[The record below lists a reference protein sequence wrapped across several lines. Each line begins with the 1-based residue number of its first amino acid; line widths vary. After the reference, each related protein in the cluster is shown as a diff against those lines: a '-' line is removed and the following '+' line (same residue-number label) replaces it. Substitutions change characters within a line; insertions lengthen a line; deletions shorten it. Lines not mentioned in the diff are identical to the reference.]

1 MNSGS
6 GPILVV
12 DDERDICELVQ
23 LTLEG
28 LGFEVSLAFSGE
40 EGLELIRSKGNSIR
54 LIMLDM
60 AMPGMSGVD
69 VLVKTSEE
77 FPEIPVV
84 VMSGYVADKA
94 EVAAL
99 GATDV
104 LQKPF
109 LLSDVEEKVASVL
122 SLEPH

>member
-1 MNSGS
+1 MSANS

-28 LGFEVSLAFSGE
+28 LGFEVLLGHSGE
-40 EGLELIRSKGNSIR
+40 EGLKHVRSRGTDIQ
-54 LIMLDM
+54 LVMLDL

-69 VLVKTSEE
+69 VLGNIKQE
-77 FPEIPVV
+77 FPEVPVV
-84 VMSGYVADKA
+84 IMSGYVTDKS

-109 LLSDVEEKVASVL
+109 LLSDVEERVNAVL
-122 SLEPH
+122 AMQA

>member
-1 MNSGS
+1 MNSSS

-28 LGFEVSLAFSGE
+28 LGFEVLLGYTGE
-40 EGLELIRSKGNSIR
+40 EGLQLIRSRGNEIQ
-54 LIMLDM
+54 LILLDL
-60 AMPGMSGVD
+60 AMPGLSGVD
-69 VLVKTSEE
+69 VLGRIKQ
-77 FPEIPVV
+77 EIPDVPV
-84 VMSGYVADKA
+84 IIMSGYVTDKS
-94 EVAAL
+94 EVVAL

-109 LLSDVEEKVASVL
+109 LLSDIEERIASVL
-122 SLEPH
+122 AG